1 MLSTDQQVFCQMGAV
16 SSDGYFIYNI
26 ASNTFSY
33 LNPAFCGIFGLA
45 AEDVSR
51 NPAAILEHVHS
62 EDKLHVSHCYN
73 ELLEDRDFKKYVF
86 RIMVGG
92 NEKHLKL
99 SVFISESS
107 EEITGIIEDFTVA
120 QQNKIHIEQINA
132 RKNVTLE
139 VLSHDLKEPLA
150 MIRMAATSIEN
161 RIAEFQDDTVKNSL
175 KFIADLCERNIRLV
189 RSMVNHEFL
198 KSSVVAIKKERADL
212 VWELMDVV
220 RFYNRSH
227 LSEVREFR
235 FSSVQQKIY
244 LFIDSMKFLQV
255 INNLIS
261 NSIKFTPIG
270 GIIEVHA
277 EDRGDTVVIKVSDN
291 GIGIPEEIR
300 SNLFDQNRK
309 ILRKGLN
316 GEESGGLGMGIIKD
330 IVDLHNG
337 RIWVVSEEG
346 MGSEF
351 LIELPK
357 K

>member
-1 MLSTDQQVFCQMGAV
+1 MLAPDQQVFCQMGAV
-16 SSDGYFIYNI
+16 SSDGYFIYSI

-33 LNPAFCGIFGLA
+33 INPAFCGIFGLT
-45 AEDVSR
+45 AEEISI
-51 NPAAILEHVHS
+51 NPAALLEHVHP
-62 EDKLHVSHCYN
+62 EDKVHVSHCYN
-73 ELLEDRDFKKYVF
+73 ELLEDRGFKKYVF
-86 RIMVGG
+86 RAVCGDD
-92 NEKHLKL
+92 EKYLKV
-99 SVFISESS
+99 SVFISESGK
-107 EEITGIIEDFTVA
+107 EITGIVEDFTVA

-161 RIAEFQDDTVKNSL
+161 RIADVKDDTVKNSL

-227 LSEVREFR
+227 LGEVREFR
-235 FSSVQQKIY
+235 FSSVQEKIY

-277 EDRGDTVVIKVSDN
+277 EDRGDTVVIKVSDD

-300 SNLFDQNRK
+300 NNLFHQNRK

-346 MGSEF
+346 MGTEF
-351 LIELPK
+351 FIELPK